1 MVENVMESDI
11 TLDVDDDGIWLIQE
25 TEWGTKQLGH
35 VSWRSITRG
44 VEKALRKEKFL
55 IALINMDEEDDL
67 L

>member
-11 TLDVDDDGIWLIQE
+11 TLDIDDDGIWLIQE

-35 VSWRSITRG
+35 VSWRAITRG
-44 VEKALRKEKFL
+44 VEKALRREKFL
-55 IALINMDEEDDL
+55 IALINMDEEDGL